1 MAPGDGGQG
10 ALKRRRLDGEKEN
23 VTRRVFGA
31 RGFLENINRENGS
44 EARAG
49 NCTSFLLKSF
59 RSEFKTVEQR
69 ALVGIGKLISRYETE
84 NSNLRNLVIVSQE
97 RLATLSE
104 KEEEVVR
111 LKKMLADAMV
121 NFGQASRE
129 KDLEIQQLTEQV
141 ASLKAALE
149 DLQTKTE
156 THVQVKKEPSAPEN
170 ELAESL
176 AEKEMTI
183 VQLTHEI
190 KKMTEAFQEKERG
203 MEVQYGTFVEN
214 YSKRSIKVLDALTS
228 QRDKVRTLAAEK
240 VALENEV
247 SLLKKQKKSIQEL
260 YRQKEIKLQKISK
273 KSSAVKVPM
282 DISKEEAGDNN
293 LNQTEE
299 NSATTKSNKSE
310 TKFRDTGW
318 APAHELKLSDI
329 SSRKQLQ
336 SKLFVDSFKCGV
348 CGYESRTKELLAL
361 HWRLEVGCLSQWS
374 GQVGKLR

>member
-1 MAPGDGGQG
+1 M
-10 ALKRRRLDGEKEN
+10 
-23 VTRRVFGA
+23 
-31 RGFLENINRENGS
+31 
-44 EARAG
+44 
-49 NCTSFLLKSF
+49 
-59 RSEFKTVEQR
+59 
-69 ALVGIGKLISRYETE
+69 
-84 NSNLRNLVIVSQE
+84 RNLVIVSQE

-121 NFGQASRE
+121 HFRQASRE

-149 DLQTKTE
+149 DLQTKTKA
-156 THVQVKKEPSAPEN
+156 HVQVKKEPSTPED
-170 ELAESL
+170 ELAQSL

-183 VQLTHEI
+183 VQLSLEI

-228 QRDKVRTLAAEK
+228 QRDKVRTLLAEK

-273 KSSAVKVPM
+273 KSLVVKVPM
-282 DISKEEAGDNN
+282 DINKEEAGDNN

-299 NSATTKSNKSE
+299 K
-310 TKFRDTGW
+310 
-318 APAHELKLSDI
+318 
-329 SSRKQLQ
+329 
-336 SKLFVDSFKCGV
+336 
-348 CGYESRTKELLAL
+348 
-361 HWRLEVGCLSQWS
+361 
-374 GQVGKLR
+374 